1 MLLFYFYGSKIY
13 ISIIDAKFTILIKPR
28 DWDFEDD
35 TITFADTYTW
45 RGTKFAPR
53 ADEPHFRSKRQAG
66 TSASASVPVRSTY
79 KRKDEPETGTM
90 VVVENLNVLDNYL
103 MGTARRPFRAPRRYY
118 IIVLRRV
125 DEGWMNLAGIV
136 MARLWKDYG
145 IINAIILAPCA
156 DSGEEVCSKVLDE
169 QLKMI

>member
-1 MLLFYFYGSKIY
+1 MIRPKG
-13 ISIIDAKFTILIKPR
+13 
-28 DWDFEDD
+28 WDFEEDS
-35 TITFADTYTW
+35 ITFADTYTW

-53 ADEPHFRSKRQAG
+53 AGEPHFRSKRQAD
-66 TSASASVPVRSTY
+66 TLASIPVRSTY

-90 VVVENLNVLDNYL
+90 VIVENVNVLDNYL

-118 IIVLRRV
+118 IIVLRRIG
-125 DEGWMNLAGIV
+125 DGWMDLAGIV

-156 DSGEEVCSKVLDE
+156 DSGDEVCSRV
-169 QLKMI
+169 